1 MRRGGIVTHRQKLL
15 LSLLGGSLL
24 GGASL
29 WLVADRVIAT
39 QFERLRPVIEA
50 RVSEPLGHPVSLGRY
65 RGLGFQGISF
75 GPIAAQAGSADQST
89 AAIERLSIGFNPLE
103 SLLRLRPVLPV
114 RVQGVQLDL
123 RRNAQGAYWVPGPLP
138 QGGSPPRLDLQ
149 VRLIDP
155 ARIRIAPAGLTLSA
169 AGWSGIQLDERR
181 AQASLQLML
190 PDRGRVM
197 VRGEGRWDQPEVELS
212 TRLERLQLGRYQ
224 GLLPDSFPVQLKGQ
238 LGGQVR
244 LAWRDGRPQCDGG
257 LSLADVTVSGESLDH
272 SLQTP
277 QLRLSCLGDQLS
289 LPTSRWVYG
298 PYQARL
304 GGGVRLNRSFDLKGA
319 LEEPNQDRRLAFHLD
334 GAWRQP
340 RVRVDGRWALP
351 SAVPLDGPMELGA
364 ELQADWRQGPRWS
377 ATLEQLDLRAPG
389 LVVEA
394 NGALHPRLNVT
405 TQQLQLA
412 GPAWKRLP
420 LVPKLLGTA
429 APVSGVLTLSG
440 QSVQPEVALS
450 LQQTRNPLLKEWSLQ
465 GGWTAQS
472 GLLRLE
478 QWRSPELIAEG
489 QLPLVVADG
498 GIKTGDLQASLQL
511 EAYPLERLGP
521 LLGTVMDG
529 TFSASGAIRG
539 PLRALRPDLQ
549 IAVVHPRAG
558 ALRLMEDWSGRFEGR
573 SGGGG
578 ALSMASVGS
587 VIPGAL
593 EAQFGSDWM
602 PSDVLLRRR
611 NGQLR
616 LQGTPADYRWTAT
629 NLAVDGL
636 ELALPPKQ
644 RWEGIYGLLSGQG
657 SLGLQPLAMQADLT
671 LKRPGLMGVQL
682 QQILLS
688 GRYSD
693 RRYSLTGELLP
704 PDTGQITLEGEGRV
718 SGAVQAQAV
727 ARGVSARWL
736 SNSAFSLL
744 QLSQDL
750 PLMKGTA
757 ADLGTLLMNTFG
769 GTLDGQLRAL
779 RDARDA
785 LLKAKNDN
793 RDLEPFH
800 LEDLRGQLD
809 AVIDLQGPEI
819 ADLNLE
825 LNARG
830 HLWLEG
836 DDADY
841 ALQVKP
847 FTARLEGP
855 LVGGEGRFSL
865 AHLPFALLGL
875 VAPMPAALKG
885 ALGMRGTYRLNG
897 ANSEITSEL
906 VLEDAK
912 VGPNPIA
919 FQRSQVLL
927 KDQALTLDLALTSQS
942 SSEPVTVTGRI
953 PLVADQPL
961 DVRVVSLGDGL
972 RFLTGLSNDAVTWN
986 EGEVDLR
993 LLLGGTLGSPKAN
1006 GYVVIKDGAFEA
1018 QGQSLAKVNGSMV
1031 FDFDRLEVQSLT
1043 GRFASGGQLTGSGAL
1058 SLLKPVVE
1066 PEPLRLQLEKAR
1078 IKVPVADVEVGADLI
1093 VTGALVNPQI
1103 GGRLEISHGAIK
1115 PRRTKVTRDPS
1126 SSGQDQSPTMV
1137 ANAGDAASATT
1148 VDALLEEQWTFNEPL
1163 VLQGADV
1170 EADTSRSIKA
1180 AMPKLPFIG
1189 FRDLRL
1195 SFGPK
1200 LRVEVPFLAT
1210 FKTKG
1215 LLTVNGALDP
1225 NLQLRGVVE
1234 LLSGRV
1240 SMFTTTFTLDRR
1252 ASNVAVFTPSMGL
1265 IPYVDVAMTTRVS
1278 DNVTIPVEN
1287 DAFSTTVFDSNGLGN
1302 LGAGGQLRLI
1312 KVLLVATGPADRLV
1326 QNIQLRST
1334 PALSQPQLMALIGG
1348 NSLAGLS
1355 GAGAGTAIAA
1365 VLGQSLLSPV
1375 LGTLTDA
1382 FSQRLQ
1388 FALYPTYVTPVVQ
1401 SESERISGQVPPQLA
1416 LVTDIGVSVTD
1427 RFDFSVL
1434 AAPNRNDIP
1443 AQSTLTYQINSNLS
1457 ASGSVDTQGTWQSQ
1471 LQLFFRF

>member
-1 MRRGGIVTHRQKLL
+1 MRRGGIVTRRQKLL
-15 LSLLGGSLL
+15 FSLLGGSLV
-24 GGASL
+24 GGATL
-29 WLVADRVIAT
+29 WFVADRVIAT
-39 QFERLRPVIEA
+39 QFERLRPEIEA

-65 RGLGFQGISF
+65 RGLGLQGISF
-75 GPIAAQAGSADQST
+75 GPIGVQAGPADPST
-89 AAIERLSIGFNPLE
+89 AAIKRLSIGFNPLE

-114 RVQGVQLDL
+114 RVQGVQLEL

-149 VRLIDP
+149 VHLIDP
-155 ARIRIAPAGLTLSA
+155 ARIRIAPAGLMLSA
-169 AGWSGIQLDERR
+169 AGWSGVQLDERR

-197 VRGEGRWDQPEVELS
+197 VRGEGRWDQPEVQLT

-224 GLLPDSFPVQLKGQ
+224 GLLPDSFPLQVHGQ

-244 LAWRDGRPQCDGG
+244 VAWRAGRAHCDGG
-257 LSLADVTVSGESLDH
+257 LSLVDVTVSGEPLDH
-272 SLQTP
+272 SLQSP

-289 LPTSRWVYG
+289 VPISRWVYG
-298 PYQARL
+298 PYQARV
-304 GGGVRLNRSFDLKGA
+304 GGGVRLNHSFDLKGA
-319 LEEPNQDRRLAFHLD
+319 LEEPDQDRRLAFQLD

-351 SAVPLDGPMELGA
+351 SSIPLDEPLQLVA
-364 ELQADWRQGPRWS
+364 ELQADWRQGLPWTARLNQFDVS
-377 ATLEQLDLRAPG
+377 APG
-389 LVVEA
+389 LVVA
-394 NGALHPRLNVT
+394 AKGALHPRLNVS

-420 LVPKLLGTA
+420 WLPKLLGTA
-429 APVSGVLTLSG
+429 APVSGALTLRGESL
-440 QSVQPEVALS
+440 QPEVALT
-450 LQQTRNPLLKEWSLQ
+450 LQQASNPLLQEWSLK
-465 GGWTAQS
+465 GRWTAQS

-478 QWRSPELIAEG
+478 KWRSPELDAEG
-489 QLPLVVADG
+489 QLPLAMADG
-498 GIKTGDLQASLQL
+498 GIKTGDLQATLQL
-511 EAYPLERLGP
+511 ESYPLERVGP

-529 TFSASGAIRG
+529 TFSASGAITG
-539 PLRALRPDLQ
+539 PLQALRPDLQ

-558 ALRLMEDWSGRFEGR
+558 AMRLTEDWSGRFEGR

-578 ALSMASVGS
+578 VLSMASVGS
-587 VIPGAL
+587 VISGAL
-593 EAQFGSDWM
+593 DAQFGSDWM
-602 PSDVLLRRR
+602 PSDMLLRRR

-616 LQGTPADYRWTAT
+616 MQGTPADFRWTAT

-636 ELALPPKQ
+636 ELALPPRQ
-644 RWEGIYGLLSGQG
+644 RWEGIYGSLSGQG
-657 SLGLQPLAMQADLT
+657 SLGLQPLAMEADLT
-671 LKRPGLMGVQL
+671 LRRPGLMGVQL
-682 QQILLS
+682 QQMLLN
-688 GRYSD
+688 GRYLD

-704 PDTGQITLEGEGRV
+704 PDMGQITLEGEGRIG
-718 SGAVQAQAV
+718 GAVQAQAV

-750 PLMKGTA
+750 PVVKGTA
-757 ADLGTLLMNTFG
+757 EDLGTLLVNTFG

-779 RDARDA
+779 RDVRDA
-785 LLKAKNDN
+785 LFRAKNDN
-793 RDLEPFH
+793 RDVEPFH

-819 ADLNLE
+819 ADLNLD
-825 LNARG
+825 LKARG
-830 HLWLEG
+830 HLWIEG

-875 VAPMPAALKG
+875 VAPIPAALKG
-885 ALGMRGTYRLNG
+885 ALGMRGIYRLNG

-912 VGPNPIA
+912 VGPNPIG

-927 KDQALTLDLALTSQS
+927 KDQVLTLDLALTSPP

-953 PLVADQPL
+953 PLVADESL

-972 RFLTGLSNDAVTWN
+972 RFLTGLANDAVVWN

-1018 QGQSLAKVNGSMV
+1018 QGQTLAKVNGSMV

-1058 SLLKPVVE
+1058 ALLKPVVE

-1126 SSGQDQSPTMV
+1126 ASGQGPSPTMV
-1137 ANAGDAASATT
+1137 ANAGDTASATS
-1148 VDALLEEQWTFNEPL
+1148 VDALLEEQWNFNEPL

-1200 LRVEVPFLAT
+1200 LRVEVPFFAT

-1215 LLTVNGALDP
+1215 LLTVNGPLDP

-1240 SMFTTTFTLDRR
+1240 SLFTTTFTLDRR
-1252 ASNVAVFTPSMGL
+1252 ASNVAVFTPSLGL
-1265 IPYVDVAMTTRVS
+1265 IPYVDIAMTTRVS
-1278 DNVTIPVEN
+1278 DNVTTPVDN

-1312 KVLLVATGPADRLV
+1312 KVLLVATGPADRLA
-1326 QNIQLRST
+1326 QNTQLRST
-1334 PALSQPQLMALIGG
+1334 PALSQPELMALIGG

-1355 GAGAGTAIAA
+1355 GASAGTAIAA

-1388 FALYPTYVTPVVQ
+1388 FALYPTYVSPLVQ

-1443 AQSTLTYQINSNLS
+1443 SQGTLTYQINSTLG
-1457 ASGSVDTQGTWQSQ
+1457 ASVSMDTQGTWQSQ

>member
-1 MRRGGIVTHRQKLL
+1 MRRGGIVTQRQKLL
-15 LSLLGGSLL
+15 LSLLGGSLI
-24 GGASL
+24 GGGTL

-39 QFERLRPVIEA
+39 QFQRLRPLLET

-65 RGLGFQGISF
+65 RGLGLQGISF
-75 GPIAAQAGSADQST
+75 GPIAVEAGSADQST
-89 AAIERLSIGFNPLE
+89 AAIERLSIGFNPLK

-114 RVQGVQLDL
+114 RVQGVQLEL
-123 RRNAQGAYWVPGPLP
+123 QRNAQGAYWVPGPLP

-149 VRLIDP
+149 VRLVDP
-155 ARIRIAPAGLTLSA
+155 ARIRLAPGGLTVSA
-169 AGWSGIQLDERR
+169 AGWSGIQLDESR
-181 AQASLQLML
+181 AKASFQLML

-212 TRLERLQLGRYQ
+212 TRVERLQLGLYQ
-224 GLLPDSFPVQLKGQ
+224 SLLPDNFPAQFKGQ

-244 LAWRDGRPQCDGG
+244 VAWRDGRAHCEGG
-257 LSLADVTVSGESLDH
+257 LSLVDVTFSGEPLDH
-272 SLQTP
+272 ALQSP

-289 LPTSRWVYG
+289 VPTSRWVYG
-298 PYQARL
+298 PYQARF
-304 GGGVRLNRSFDLKGA
+304 GGSVRLNRSFDLKGA
-319 LEEPNQDRRLAFHLD
+319 LEEPNQDRRLAFQLN
-334 GAWRQP
+334 GAWHQP

-351 SAVPLDGPMELGA
+351 SSIPLDGPLQLGA
-364 ELQADWRQGPRWS
+364 ELQADWREGPRWT
-377 ATLEQLDLRAPG
+377 ATLDQFDLRAPG

-394 NGALHPRLNVT
+394 KGALHPRLNVS

-420 LVPKLLGTA
+420 LVPKLLGTT
-429 APVSGVLTLSG
+429 APVSGALTLQG

-450 LQQTRNPLLKEWSLQ
+450 LRQTSNPLLQDWSLKS
-465 GGWTAQS
+465 GWTAQS

-478 QWRSPELIAEG
+478 QWRSPELNAEA
-489 QLPLVVADG
+489 QLPLVLANG
-498 GIKTGDLQASLQL
+498 GIKTGDLKASLQL
-511 EAYPLERLGP
+511 EAYPLERIGP

-529 TFSASGAIRG
+529 TFSASGEISG
-539 PLRALRPDLQ
+539 PLDALRPDLQ

-558 ALRLMEDWSGRFEGR
+558 ALRLMEDWSGRFEGQ

-578 ALSMASVGS
+578 VLSMASVGS
-587 VIPGAL
+587 VIPGGL
-593 EAQFGSDWM
+593 DAQFGSDWL
-602 PSDVLLRRR
+602 PADVRLRRR
-611 NGQLR
+611 NGELR

-629 NLAVDGL
+629 NFAVDGL
-636 ELALPPKQ
+636 ELALPPRQ
-644 RWEGIYGLLSGQG
+644 RWEGVYGLLSGQG
-657 SLGLQPLAMQADLT
+657 SLGLQPLAMEADLT
-671 LKRPGLMGVQL
+671 LSRPGLMGVQL

-688 GRYSD
+688 GRYIN

-704 PDTGQITLEGEGRV
+704 PDTGQITLEGEGRIG
-718 SGAVQAQAV
+718 GAVQAQTV

-736 SNSAFSLL
+736 SNSALSLL
-744 QLSQDL
+744 QLNQDL
-750 PLMKGTA
+750 PLVKGTA
-757 ADLGTLLMNTFG
+757 ADLGTLLVNTFG

-779 RDARDA
+779 RDAREA
-785 LLKAKNDN
+785 LLKAKTDY
-793 RDLEPFH
+793 RDIEPFH

-819 ADLNLE
+819 ADLNLD
-825 LNARG
+825 LKARG
-830 HLWLEG
+830 HLWIEG

-875 VAPMPAALKG
+875 VAPMPAALQG
-885 ALGMRGTYRLNG
+885 ALGLRGAYRLNG

-912 VGPNPIA
+912 VGAYPIE
-919 FQRSQVLL
+919 FQSSQVLL
-927 KDQALTLDLALTSQS
+927 KDQALTLDLSLTSQS

-953 PLVADQPL
+953 PLIADQPL
-961 DVRVVSLGDGL
+961 DLRIVSLGDGL
-972 RFLTGLSNDAVTWN
+972 RFLTGLTNDVVTWN

-993 LLLGGTLGSPKAN
+993 LLLGGTLGSPEAN

-1018 QGQSLAKVNGSMV
+1018 QGQTISKVNGSIL

-1043 GRFASGGQLTGSGAL
+1043 GWFASGGQLIGSGAL
-1058 SLLKPVVE
+1058 SLLKPALE
-1066 PEPLRLQLEKAR
+1066 PEPLRLQLDKAR

-1103 GGRLEISHGAIK
+1103 GGQLDISNGAIK

-1126 SSGQDQSPTMV
+1126 ASDQDQPPAKT
-1137 ANAGDAASATT
+1137 AEAGGEATATT
-1148 VDALLEEQWTFNEPL
+1148 VEALLEEQWNFNEPL
-1163 VLQGADV
+1163 VLQGAEV

-1189 FRDLRL
+1189 FRDLRV

-1200 LRVEVPFLAT
+1200 LRVEVPFFAT
-1210 FKTKG
+1210 FKTRG
-1215 LLTVNGALDP
+1215 LLTVNGAFDP
-1225 NLQLRGVVE
+1225 NLELRGVVQ

-1240 SMFTTTFTLDRR
+1240 SMFTTTFTLDPR

-1278 DNVTIPVEN
+1278 DNVTLPVEN

-1312 KVLLVATGPADRLV
+1312 KVLLLATGPADRLA

-1416 LVTDIGVSVTD
+1416 LVTDIGVAVTD

-1443 AQSTLTYQINSNLS
+1443 PQGTLTYQINSNLS